1 MTTVNELRF
10 LQDPSLFITTADIY
24 IYIDIYKTYKL
35 STQMEHKLYCS
46 KIYCKQTIAIRSIF
60 FFVPEMK
67 EKNKKPFHN
76 Y

>member
-1 MTTVNELRF
+1 MEQNYIVTKEIVKKQ
-10 LQDPSLFITTADIY
+10 LQLEAFF
-24 IYIDIYKTYKL
+24 
-35 STQMEHKLYCS
+35 
-46 KIYCKQTIAIRSIF
+46 F